1 MTAKRQTR
9 GSFGSG
15 WKTNLLAGLAVAAI
29 VMTGLILTATPA
41 NALEENV
48 YRQVVG
54 LDSRRLIWFLAQM
67 HLFFGAFVLGVPLF
81 AVIIEI
87 VGWKNNEARFDKL
100 AYEFTSLLSVA
111 YATTAALGGLL
122 AFALFTLYPTFMGY
136 MAGIFKDVM
145 FIYALL
151 FFGETFALYLYYY
164 GWNWLKG
171 GEPFG
176 NTTQWVFK
184 ALGFI
189 VILVG
194 VVFFF
199 GGLGPDMRVDTRAFI
214 TFLYILPTGI
224 GLVLIRDLK
233 STHIFIGI
241 MLNVVGT
248 GIMMAANS
256 WAGFMMSPAGV
267 DADGVLT
274 GTVWQAFENV
284 LATPIAIHRML
295 GNLAFGGL
303 VAGAYAAV
311 KFIGAKTPEDKAHY
325 DWMGYISNFVAIAAL
340 IPLPF
345 AGYYLGREVYSTS
358 AVMGNNMM
366 GGDFSWTFII
376 QAMLVGSLFIIS
388 NYYLW
393 SGMTRIPGAERY
405 YKFIKYILFALIV
418 SFAVWLTPHNL
429 PLSGQEV
436 GEMGGSQYHPM
447 LKFLGL
453 MPAKNAVVNLIILA
467 TFFSFLLYRRGNKAG
482 AVSIRAQGRTAM
494 MIIGIVGL
502 GAVAIVAQY
511 AITMLGMD
519 PASLDLPAD
528 RAQYLR
534 TIGYL
539 LLFEAAVGVVAIG
552 LALLDRGKL
561 GQGLYL
567 AVTAFNV
574 AIFLGV
580 YGFIVMEQA
589 SPVLRNVAVAQFL
602 QLISCLVLVTVID
615 IFLFKGA
622 KSLGELNWGKMT
634 VRSQFSLLL
643 LTFVI
648 TMNMGLMGFIRSGL
662 RGDWHI
668 FGIMRDTSEWGYT
681 PSNFVMTQQVSAAV
695 LLFMIGCAF
704 MFWLGGIAAAKHPEE
719 PLSKPRPGKTK
730 KPAQKKTRAAR
741 ATR

>member
-1 MTAKRQTR
+1 MARDNVT
-9 GSFGSG
+9 GFLGFGRMRI
-15 WKTNLLAGLAVAAI
+15 LGLAVLVLI
-29 VMTGLILTATPA
+29 IMVGLPTFAY
-41 NALEENV
+41 ALEANE
-48 YRQVVG
+48 YRQFMG

-87 VGWKNNEARFDKL
+87 VGWRNKDPKFDKL

-145 FIYALL
+145 FMYALL

-164 GWNWLKG
+164 GWGWLKSDK
-171 GEPFG
+171 PFSPIMRWIFKG
-176 NTTQWVFK
+176 LGLAIIAFGLVF
-184 ALGFI
+184 A
-189 VILVG
+189 
-194 VVFFF
+194 F
-199 GGLGPDMRVDTRAFI
+199 GGLGPEMRTDTRSF
-214 TFLYILPTGI
+214 FVLLYILPTGI
-224 GLVLIRDLK
+224 GLVIIRDLK
-233 STHIFIGI
+233 SSHIFIGI
-241 MLNVVGT
+241 LLNVFGT
-248 GIMMAANS
+248 AIMQLANS

-267 DADGVLT
+267 DSEGVLV

-303 VAGAYAAV
+303 VAGSYAAV
-311 KFIGAKTPEDKAHY
+311 KFISAKTPEDKAHY

-376 QAMLVGSLFIIS
+376 QAMLVGSLFLIS

-405 YKFIKYILFALIV
+405 YKFIKYILFALIL
-418 SFAVWLTPHNL
+418 SFAIWLTPHNL
-429 PLSGQEV
+429 PLSAQEV
-436 GEMGGSQYHPM
+436 GEMGGSQYHPL
-447 LKFLGL
+447 LKYLGL

-467 TFFSFLLYRRGNKAG
+467 TFFSFLLYRRGNKLDV
-482 AVSIRAQGRTAM
+482 VSIRDQGKTARVV
-494 MIIGIVGL
+494 ITVVGL
-502 GAVAIVAQY
+502 AAIALVAQY
-511 AITMLGMD
+511 AMNLLNLN

-528 RAQYLR
+528 RGSY
-534 TIGYL
+534 ISVMGYL
-539 LLFEAAVGVVAIG
+539 LLFECVAGLVAIV
-552 LALLDRGKL
+552 LALTDRGKL
-561 GQGLYL
+561 GQYLYL

-574 AIFLGV
+574 TIFLGV
-580 YGFIVMEQA
+580 WGFVVMEKA

-602 QLISCLVLVTVID
+602 QLISCLMLVSVID
-615 IFLFKGA
+615 FFLFRDA
-622 KSLGELNWGKMT
+622 KSVGKMQWGRMT
-634 VRSQFSLLL
+634 VRSQYALLL

-668 FGIMRDTSEWGYT
+668 FGIMRDTSEWAYT
-681 PSNFVMTQQVSAAV
+681 PSNFVMTQQVGAAV

-704 MFWLGGIAAAKHPEE
+704 MFWLGGIA
-719 PLSKPRPGKTK
+719 SDGKK
-730 KPAQKKTRAAR
+730 D
-741 ATR
+741 